1 MGLVPQR
8 RVFTEHLSIIS
19 CPLFFWKRKAEKIG
33 CEGRGIFFLKNQWE
47 IQREEG
53 GGQERKYKN
62 LMLLNGGG
70 IRFSHFHF

>member
-33 CEGRGIFFLKNQWE
+33 CEGRGIFEKSVGNSKGGRGRAGE
-47 IQREEG
+47 KIQ
-53 GGQERKYKN
+53 KSYVT
-62 LMLLNGGG
+62 
-70 IRFSHFHF
+70 